1 MRRREQ
7 REHIFKLLFMTEF
20 NSEEEMSEQLS
31 LYFESLDELSEKDQ
45 EYMKKK
51 YSHVLER
58 LDEIDKLLN
67 ETSKGWK
74 TKRMSRVDLTA
85 LRLAVYEL
93 KFDEDVPTG
102 VAINEAVELA
112 KRFGGETSGSFV
124 NGILGKIANSNT
136 EKDVSAQ
143 EPDKDSGKESDAEP
157 DKESCSESDNAS
169 EKAAE

>member
-20 NSEEEMSEQLS
+20 NSPEEMPEQLS
-31 LYFESLDELSEKDQ
+31 LYFDGLEELKEQEQ
-45 EYMKKK
+45 EYMLAK
-51 YSHVLER
+51 YRSVREH
-58 LDEIDKLLN
+58 LDEIDDILN

-74 TKRMSRVDLTA
+74 TKRMSRVDLNA

-93 KFDEDVPTG
+93 KYDEEVPVG

-124 NGILGKIANSNT
+124 NGILGKIARET
-136 EKDVSAQ
+136 ES
-143 EPDKDSGKESDAEP
+143 ETAE
-157 DKESCSESDNAS
+157 K
-169 EKAAE
+169 